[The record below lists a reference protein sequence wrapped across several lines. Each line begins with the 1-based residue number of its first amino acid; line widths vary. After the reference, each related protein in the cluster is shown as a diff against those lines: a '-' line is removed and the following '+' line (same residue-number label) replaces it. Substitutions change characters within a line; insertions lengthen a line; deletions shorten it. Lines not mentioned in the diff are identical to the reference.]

1 MQPHSG
7 IVLDIGFCDGEFGAF
22 AGVEDRGHGSDEL
35 GCNLAEMLRN
45 ISAFIVGEHA
55 VFLRIE
61 DGGIADEMELHFFAV
76 DFHLRLWKGSFEAIG
91 RAFIEGAEGNGVFAV
106 HFEVQFIVVLA
117 NLGKF
122 LAHRRLD
129 GLVVCAF
136 LGRKDFGASA
146 KGLVIDIERESGIL
160 KQGAAL

>member
-35 GCNLAEMLRN
+35 GGNLAEMLRN
-45 ISAFIVGEHA
+45 ISAFIVGEHT

-61 DGGIADEMELHFFAV
+61 DSGIAGEMEVHFFAV
-76 DFHLRLWKGSFEAIG
+76 DFHLGLWKGSFEAIG
-91 RAFIEGAEGNGVFAV
+91 CAFIEGAEGNGVVAV
-106 HFEVQFIVVLA
+106 HFEAQFIVVLA

-122 LAHRRLD
+122 LADRRLD
-129 GLVVCAF
+129 GLVVWAF
-136 LGRKDFGASA
+136 LGREDFGASA
-146 KGLVIDIERESGIL
+146 KGLVIDSERKSGIL